1 MSESPSVESRAN
13 DQLAS
18 DFFAAIE
25 RADIDALEGLYSPDV
40 GVWINATGRTQGR
53 EASLRLL
60 RVFTSRVKELRY
72 DIESREFFRGG
83 FVQRHVLRGKL
94 ASGEVLAVPVCLV
107 VHVLD
112 GRIERLYE
120 YLDAAAI
127 APVFA
132 EPSR

>member
-1 MSESPSVESRAN
+1 MSESDGIETRAN
-13 DQLAS
+13 DLLAS
-18 DFFAAIE
+18 KFFAAIE
-25 RADIDALEGLYSPDV
+25 RADIDALEELYSPEV

-53 EASLRLL
+53 SASLRLL
-60 RVFTSRVKELRY
+60 RVFTARVKELRY
-72 DIESREFFRGG
+72 DIESREFFPGG
-83 FVQRHVLRGKL
+83 FVQRHVLTGKL

-112 GRIERLYE
+112 GRIDRLYE